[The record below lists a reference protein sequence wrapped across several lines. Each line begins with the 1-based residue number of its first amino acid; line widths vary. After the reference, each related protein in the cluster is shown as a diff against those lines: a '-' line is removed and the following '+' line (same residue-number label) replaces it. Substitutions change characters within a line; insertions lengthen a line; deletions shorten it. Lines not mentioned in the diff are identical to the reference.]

1 MPRPAPVNRREN
13 ILAAAREEFS
23 ARGFAGARMETIA
36 RRVGISRAALYL
48 QFDSKEAVFHE
59 LVEGL
64 IAETLPAFAP
74 EDFGDIPA
82 DALLRGVVATAI
94 QRLTSGDIGF
104 VPRLIVGEGQR
115 FPELAR
121 YYHDNALLRVL
132 GLLER
137 VIRHGVARGEFA
149 CADPHLACRSI
160 AGGVIMSALWKT
172 VFEPVGAECIDPA
185 QMAAAHAETL
195 LKGLL
200 VREELV
206 S

>member
-1 MPRPAPVNRREN
+1 MPRPAPANRREN

-23 ARGFAGARMETIA
+23 ARGYAAARMEEIA

-48 QFDSKEAVFHE
+48 QFESKEAIFLA

-64 IAETLPAFAP
+64 IADTLPAVAP

-82 DALLRGVVATAI
+82 EVLLRGLVSAALH
-94 QRLTSGDIGF
+94 RLTTGDIAF

-121 YYHDNALLRVL
+121 YYHEHALLRVL

-137 VIRHGVARGEFA
+137 IVRHGVARGEFA

-160 AGGVIMSALWKT
+160 AGGVILSALWKT
-172 VFEPVGAECIDPA
+172 VFEPVGAETIDPA
-185 QMAAAHAETL
+185 AMAEAHAETL

-200 VREELV
+200 VRKEYA